1 MTEIEHDTQ
10 RPVSPVNAQ
19 IMYVLHAIA
28 PFTYWLLAVVAVIMG
43 AVGRDGVRGTF
54 LESHYDYLSKTF
66 WWGLLWLVLFT
77 VIFVVTVVG
86 IFLLFIPWFILTCW
100 YLYRVIR
107 GWMRLN
113 DRKPAPE

>member
-10 RPVSPVNAQ
+10 RPVSTTNAQ

-77 VIFVVTVVG
+77 VMFVVTVVG
-86 IFLLFIPWFILTCW
+86 IFLLFIPWTILTVW
-100 YLYRVIR
+100 YIYRVIR
-107 GWMRLN
+107 GWLLLN
-113 DRKPAPE
+113 EGRPAPQ